1 MVVLKM
7 NTKAKRGIFILVSG
21 FLAAAGCVLT
31 PELGSLGMLFF
42 GLGLWLNGFISAA
55 IIAKDRA
62 EIGNVVNRELVKRGI
77 PGQLKGDV
85 P

>member
-21 FLAAAGCVLT
+21 LLAAAGCVLI
-31 PELGSLGMLFF
+31 PGSQFWGVVIF

-62 EIGNVVNRELVKRGI
+62 EIGNVVNRELAKRGI
-77 PGQLKGDV
+77 PRQLKGDV